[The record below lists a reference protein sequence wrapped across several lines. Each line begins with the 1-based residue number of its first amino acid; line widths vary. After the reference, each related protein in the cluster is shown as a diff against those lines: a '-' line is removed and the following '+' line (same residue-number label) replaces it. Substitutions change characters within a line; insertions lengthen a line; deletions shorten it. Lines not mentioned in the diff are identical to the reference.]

1 MAEALSCSRKSIRR
15 NNIWKYIR
23 NKGDYEVNI
32 ERFKSSL
39 PIQPSHKLTVNKN
52 EELLP
57 CEVCF
62 GIFKAR
68 KPSNHT
74 KNCFMKK
81 QSSKSMERRGRYL
94 KEARMMLST
103 RISGGHSD
111 FVRRFILP
119 SMRRDECQLIVRS
132 DKLLMTFA
140 AIELEKRE
148 PERYCDVSY
157 SLRILAKLILS
168 HREIHQNSDFNAK
181 DIVLPKNYDNV
192 KNVIKRMAGYKGPRD
207 INNPHIIIRTGYAMK
222 TLAIIVKLENLKIG
236 GHDMIEKMRCFI
248 ELYESDYLILT
259 NNSKSFYEKKKGN
272 KPEELPLESDIKLL
286 REFCVKGI
294 RQILTLDTLLTND
307 YVYLSKL
314 TYARLLT
321 FNARRGGEPGKL
333 TLKDWRMVENDRWK
347 RKEDIERLKDPVE
360 RKLVERLKLCY
371 VEGKKK
377 KRGIFHILL

>member
-1 MAEALSCSRKSIRR
+1 MAEALSCPRKSIRR
-15 NNIWKYIR
+15 NNIRKYIR

-32 ERFKSSL
+32 KRFKSSL
-39 PIQPSHKLTVNKN
+39 PIQPSRKLTVNKN

-157 SLRILAKLILS
+157 SLTILAKLILS
-168 HREIHQNSDFNAK
+168 HREIHQNCDFNAK

-222 TLAIIVKLENLKIG
+222 TLAIIVKLENLKLG

-272 KPEELPLESDIKLL
+272 KPEELLLESDIKLL
-286 REFCVKGI
+286 REFCVKET
-294 RQILTLDTLLTND
+294 RQILSLNTLLTND
-307 YVYLSKL
+307 YVYLSKV

-347 RKEDIERLKDPVE
+347 KKEDIERLKDPVE
-360 RKLVERLKLCY
+360 RKLVELLKLCY

-377 KRGIFHILL
+377 K

>member
-1 MAEALSCSRKSIRR
+1 M
-15 NNIWKYIR
+15 
-23 NKGDYEVNI
+23 
-32 ERFKSSL
+32 
-39 PIQPSHKLTVNKN
+39 
-52 EELLP
+52 
-57 CEVCF
+57 
-62 GIFKAR
+62 
-68 KPSNHT
+68 
-74 KNCFMKK
+74 
-81 QSSKSMERRGRYL
+81 
-94 KEARMMLST
+94 
-103 RISGGHSD
+103 
-111 FVRRFILP
+111 
-119 SMRRDECQLIVRS
+119 
-132 DKLLMTFA
+132 
-140 AIELEKRE
+140 
-148 PERYCDVSY
+148 
-157 SLRILAKLILS
+157 ILS
-168 HREIHQNSDFNAK
+168 YREIHQNSDFNDK

-192 KNVIKRMAGYKGPRD
+192 KNVFKRMAGFKRPTD
-207 INNPHIIIRTGYAMK
+207 ISNPHIIIRTGYAIK
-222 TLAIIVKLENLKIG
+222 TLAIIVKLENLKLG

-360 RKLVERLKLCY
+360 RKLVELLKLCY

-377 KRGIFHILL
+377 EMRYISHFVVNTIIIFKIKKRIYCRNLSCIIQMLISFQQNV

>member
-1 MAEALSCSRKSIRR
+1 MAEVLSYPRKSIRR

-23 NKGDYEVNI
+23 NKGGYEVNI
-32 ERFKSSL
+32 ERFKSSR
-39 PIQPSHKLTVNKN
+39 PIQPSCKLTVSKD

-57 CEVCF
+57 CNFCF

-68 KPSNHT
+68 IPADHT
-74 KNCFMKK
+74 RNCFMKN
-81 QSSKSMERRGRYL
+81 QPSKSMERRGSYV

-103 RISGGHSD
+103 RISDGHSD
-111 FVRRFILP
+111 FVSRFILP
-119 SMRRDECQLIVRS
+119 SMRRDECHLIIRS

-272 KPEELPLESDIKLL
+272 KPEELLLESDIKLL
-286 REFCVKGI
+286 REFCVKET
-294 RQILTLDTLLTND
+294 RQILSLDTLLTND
-307 YVYLSKL
+307 YVYLSKV

-347 RKEDIERLKDPVE
+347 KKEDIERLKDPVE
-360 RKLVERLKLCY
+360 RKLVELLKLCY

-377 KRGIFHILL
+377 K